1 MSSVLPPPKKNLKTR
16 RKAIIALDVKSTIK
30 REGMGLIQLF
40 DYLFIPK
47 NENKLKTFQEKKKSE
62 SVFLLGELKKCDL
75 LRPLTDDQFNEMV
88 AVAKRREIKKTEF
101 IIKEDEDGKEIFVL
115 EQGRIEVSYYDED
128 GTRKKLK
135 EIDAPGADEFQF
147 AFTR

>member
-1 MSSVLPPPKKNLKTR
+1 M
-16 RKAIIALDVKSTIK
+16 
-30 REGMGLIQLF
+30 
-40 DYLFIPK
+40 
-47 NENKLKTFQEKKKSE
+47 
-62 SVFLLGELKKCDL
+62 KKCDL
-75 LRPLTDDQFNEMV
+75 LRPLTDDQFKEMV

-147 AFTR
+147 AFAR